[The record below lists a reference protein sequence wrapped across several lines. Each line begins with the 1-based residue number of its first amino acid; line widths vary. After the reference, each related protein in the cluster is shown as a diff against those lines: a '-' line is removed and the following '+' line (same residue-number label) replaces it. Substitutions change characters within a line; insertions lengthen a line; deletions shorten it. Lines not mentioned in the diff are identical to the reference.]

1 MNVAV
6 TGAWGYSGGRIARML
21 VERGHAVTSLTT
33 HGPGVDGRLAGGAPD
48 PFGGAVASASPAAAG
63 AGDSGRRAAS
73 RGVGATAGGAGW
85 AAERL
90 TPILREWR
98 TEVLVSTYWSRH
110 RRRPL
115 GHRGAWTGHD
125 GALRNA
131 LALIEAARRAGVR
144 KILWTSITNADRGVG
159 LSYFEG
165 KRRIE
170 ERLESLEDVECSV
183 LRPACFYGWG
193 GPGERPSQPGI
204 LVENVAWGCRR
215 APVFP
220 IPEGPCRLRPIHVG
234 DYARLVVREVEA
246 GAGRDAGPGQVAGQ
260 REAGPRGA
268 ASEAEPEAGARRIV
282 RDACGVDRYRF
293 DDLVRATADA
303 VGARIRVVRLGPWLT
318 KASFAVASRVTG
330 ETILTV
336 DEIEGLQRNL
346 LDSEEEPAGGED
358 GIGSE
363 ATRLSRWIVAEG
375 ERLGRRLARE
385 PRR

>member
-1 MNVAV
+1 MSVAV

-21 VERGHAVTSLTT
+21 LERGHAVTSLTT
-33 HGPGVDGRLAGGAPD
+33 HGPGVDGKLAGGAPD
-48 PFGGAVASASPAAAG
+48 PFGGAVASASPAA
-63 AGDSGRRAAS
+63 
-73 RGVGATAGGAGW
+73 GGPEW
-85 AAERL
+85 DAERL

-125 GALRNA
+125 EALRNA

-144 KILWTSITNADRGVG
+144 RIVWTSITNADRGAG

-170 ERLESLEDVECSV
+170 ERLESLDDVESSV

-193 GPGERPSQPGI
+193 GPGERPAQPGI

-220 IPEGPCRLRPIHVG
+220 IPEGPCRLRPIHVD
-234 DYARLVVREVEA
+234 DYARLVVREVETGA
-246 GAGRDAGPGQVAGQ
+246 GADAGPTPEGE
-260 REAGPRGA
+260 REAGPERA
-268 ASEAEPEAGARRIV
+268 ASDAEREAVSKCVV

-293 DDLVRATADA
+293 EDLVRAIADA
-303 VGARIRVVRLGPWLT
+303 VGARVRVVRLGSWLT
-318 KASFAVASRVTG
+318 RASFAVASRVTG

-336 DEIEGLQRNL
+336 DEIEGLKRNL